1 MAIIYKGFKMK
12 IGFDTPSLEL
22 FNIIFIKIRPLGHT
36 IIYCTP
42 EGTKNI
48 GESIHKKVLMANH
61 SKVDL
66 FISINIEK
74 GAENSVLIYSKFYE
88 ASDFI
93 NSILMGFQK
102 EGFHNKG
109 VKDGK
114 KYYIIKNVLSKS
126 FIINITL
133 CRDEDKYYDMISDL
147 IIKAL
152 E

>member
-1 MAIIYKGFKMK
+1 MK
-12 IGFDTPSLEL
+12 IGFVTPSLEL
-22 FNIIFIKIRPLGHT
+22 FNIINIKMRPLGHT

-42 EGTKNI
+42 EGTKNL

-61 SKVDL
+61 SRVDF
-66 FISINIEK
+66 FISINIERDV
-74 GAENSVLIYSKFYE
+74 ENSVLVYSKLHE
-88 ASDFI
+88 TSDFI
-93 NSILMGFQK
+93 NSILMGFQE

-109 VKDGK
+109 VKEGK

-133 CRDEDKYYDMISDL
+133 CHEEDKSYDLISDL

-152 E
+152 KWIK